1 MYRRESL
8 SYDDEGS
15 QYRIGAD
22 RQEEDRL
29 GMEAA
34 IRMGLDELS
43 LAPPSTDNEHDY
55 SIEYP
60 RQGPHSPLPFDPYSS
75 FARSQ
80 NEYDFVPEEEAS
92 AMRHPTFPP
101 RRSKPSA
108 AFASYGP
115 EDESYGIGGET
126 VSTTGHHR
134 SAVTFNAGL
143 GGLPDLTR
151 EGREYDPD
159 RRLDRLL
166 DNRPHM
172 SMFDDGTPRSRR
184 AHAGHANRSRQSNK
198 SRETHVQV
206 SAFLLSASSSPRAH
220 PYFYA
225 TPTELCVTTHL

>member
-1 MYRRESL
+1 MYRRGHL
-8 SYDDEGS
+8 SYDDEES

-29 GMEAA
+29 GMEAL
-34 IRMGLDELS
+34 IRRGIDDIS
-43 LAPPSTDNEHDY
+43 LAPPSTDNEQDY
-55 SIEYP
+55 SVEYP

-80 NEYDFVPEEEAS
+80 NEFDFAPEEEMS
-92 AMRHPTFPP
+92 GMRPPTFPS
-101 RRSKPSA
+101 RRSKPA
-108 AFASYGP
+108 AFASFGP

-143 GGLPDLTR
+143 GGLADSPR
-151 EGREYDPD
+151 EGNEYDPD

-172 SMFDDGTPRSRR
+172 SMFDDGTPRNRR
-184 AHAGHANRSRQSNK
+184 AHPGHANRSRQSNK

-206 SAFLLSASSSPRAH
+206 SVS
-220 PYFYA
+220 FYSGLQPCPDPVYCS
-225 TPTELCVTTHL
+225 TQRH